1 MGTRVT
7 LPGPDQRLR
16 CASCGNLTRFDVTRT
31 VRSTEYWHFTLAG
44 DHDVEDT
51 DVLAEEVGE
60 IRCRWCGSTD
70 VRVVPTPQ
78 GSGMTAGAREAGG

>member
-7 LPGPDQRLR
+7 LPGPHQRLR

-31 VRSTEYWHFTLAG
+31 VRSTEYWHFTLG
-44 DHDVEDT
+44 GEHQVEAA

-60 IRCRWCGSTD
+60 IRCRWCGGTD
-70 VRVVPTPQ
+70 VRIVPTPD
-78 GSGMTAGAREAGG
+78 SADASAAGG